1 MDTTTGVKII
11 KADLDEDDRG
21 IIVTG
26 FVAPESLSL
35 LKADAYQREEL
46 SDTKIQTLMQALR
59 DSRVPTVEL
68 GMRGD
73 EAFVDMCNDDTFFM
87 NAPVY
92 IVDGLQ
98 RATAALRLLALEP
111 MSNPRIQA
119 TIHLNTTFDWER
131 KRFEVLNLG
140 QTRVN
145 GNVTLRNLRYDVEVV
160 EMLYKLSQSRSFVL
174 HGRVGWEQNMKRGQ
188 LISALTFAKT
198 VGRLHSHIGPGLSN
212 GGVELAR
219 GLQKTMDNTG
229 KMTLQT
235 NIKTFFDA
243 VNTCWGIE
251 QVAFKN
257 TAIQL
262 KTGFLVALAKMLS
275 DHTNFWEGS
284 KLVIDRQSLQKL
296 GQFPM
301 RDTTVVSL
309 SNQGGKSME
318 YLAQLLADHVNKGR
332 RTNKLVRRNY
342 GDEVELGEFDA
353 DEGE

>member
-1 MDTTTGVKII
+1 MDTTGVKII

-26 FVAPESLSL
+26 FVAPESLGL

-46 SDTKIQTLMQALR
+46 SDTKISELMKALCE
-59 DSRVPTVEL
+59 SRVPTVEL

-73 EAFVDMCNDDTFFM
+73 ENLVDMHDDSTFFL
-87 NAPVY
+87 NAPVC
-92 IVDGLQ
+92 IADGLQ
-98 RATAALRLLALEP
+98 RVTAALRLLGMDP

-160 EMLYKLSQSRSFVL
+160 ELLHKLSQSRSFVL
-174 HGRVGWEQNMKRGQ
+174 RGRVGWEQNMKRGQ

-198 VGRLHSHIGPGLSN
+198 VGRLHSHMGPGLSN
-212 GGVELAR
+212 SSGDLAR
-219 GLQKTMDNTG
+219 GLQKIMDNAG
-229 KMTLQT
+229 KLALQT
-235 NIKTFFDA
+235 NVKTFFDA
-243 VNTCWGIE
+243 VNSCWGIE

-262 KTGFLVALAKMLS
+262 KSGFLMALAKMFS
-275 DHTNFWEGS
+275 DHTNFWDGS
-284 KLVIDRQSLQKL
+284 KLVIDRQALQKL

-301 RDTTVVSL
+301 RDTTIVGL
-309 SNQGGKSME
+309 SNQGGKSTE
-318 YLAQLLADHVNKGR
+318 YLSQLLADHVNKGR

-342 GDEVELGEFDA
+342 GDEVELNEFD
-353 DEGE
+353 DGEGE